1 MCYNIFSY
9 FVKKYKRKFKKS
21 IMKQKIEF
29 VCSSCRAKSPKWQGK
44 CNNCG
49 AWDSFVEDINVVAYH
64 KTKKNIQRA
73 NAVKLKDIEQD
84 SEIRIK
90 TGITELDRVLGGGI
104 IPGSLVLVGG
114 DPGIGKST
122 IMLQMCRGLSPNNPL
137 YATGEESLRQI
148 AFRASRLS
156 GIPQELAILAET
168 NIEIINNAI
177 LSSEYGM
184 AIVDSIQSV
193 FTDRVEAAPGSI
205 AQVRECAALLMN
217 TAKTSGKPVFII
229 GHVTK
234 DGMIAG
240 PKLLEHLV
248 DTVLQ
253 FEGDKTYSFRILRA
267 LKNRYGST
275 NEIGIFEMSEQGLI
289 EVKNPSE
296 IFLAQRNGDD
306 SGIAVVAA
314 MEGARPILLE
324 VQALVSPTGFAVPQR
339 TTTGFDIR
347 RLNMILAVLEKR
359 LGEKF
364 RMMDVFVNIAGGIYL
379 NDPAVDLGIAA
390 ALVSSL
396 RDKPINSETLLIG
409 EIGLTG
415 EVRSVS
421 NIEQRLSE
429 AQKLGFKRAFIPSAA
444 LKKLSKPFKI
454 KLIPVERISLA
465 FAELF

>member
-1 MCYNIFSY
+1 
-9 FVKKYKRKFKKS
+9 
-21 IMKQKIEF
+21 MKQKTEF
-29 VCSSCRAKSPKWQGK
+29 VCSNCGARSPKWQGK
-44 CNNCG
+44 CNSCG
-49 AWDSFVEDINVVAYH
+49 SWDTFIEDVQISTS
-64 KTKKNIQRA
+64 KRITKKLLKSD
-73 NAVKLKDIEQD
+73 AVFLKDIALD
-84 SEIRIK
+84 GEIRITTSIK
-90 TGITELDRVLGGGI
+90 ELDRVLGGGI
-104 IPGSLVLVGG
+104 IPGSLILVGG

-122 IMLQMCRGLSPNNPL
+122 LMLQMCRGFGNYKPL

-148 AFRASRLS
+148 AFRAKRLDGTPDDLS
-156 GIPQELAILAET
+156 IIAET
-168 NIEIINNAI
+168 NIEIINSAI
-177 LSSEYGM
+177 LSSDYDL

-193 FTDRVEAAPGSI
+193 FTDKVDQAPGSI

-217 TAKTSGKPVFII
+217 TAKKSGKPVFII

-240 PKLLEHLV
+240 PKLLEHMV

-275 NEIGIFEMSEQGLI
+275 NEIGIFEMCEQGLK
-289 EVKNPSE
+289 EVINPSE
-296 IFLAQRNGDD
+296 IFLAQRKSED
-306 SGIAVVAA
+306 SGVAVVAA
-314 MEGARPILLE
+314 MEGARPLLLE

-339 TTTGFDIR
+339 TTTGFDLR

-364 RMMDVFVNIAGGIYL
+364 RMMDVFVNVAGGIYL

-396 RDKPINSETLLIG
+396 RDKPIDSNTLLIG

-421 NIEQRLSE
+421 AMEQRLSE
-429 AQKLGFKRAFIPSAA
+429 AEKLGFKRAFVSSAA
-444 LKKLSKPFKI
+444 SKKISKSFNMKI
-454 KLIPVERISLA
+454 MPVERISLA
-465 FAELF
+465 FAELFD